1 MMPGG
6 FSYALTEAHR
16 NAHRATQGG
25 RGIEIL
31 PDTQTPHREPQRAHR
46 ATPEKR
52 PRDPPGAAP
61 PPEWV
66 SFRSLFVCT
75 HPKQRASFS
84 ERDFNPFLEKALSA
98 SFLRKTFLLFLLNPS
113 CFLSRFPRR
122 HRVEARQPPR
132 NQDNAVALLP
142 GLLLRRE
149 GCSA

>member
-16 NAHRATQGG
+16 TPTEPRKAAGYREIPPNAQ
-25 RGIEIL
+25 I
-31 PDTQTPHREPQRAHR
+31 PHREPQRAHR

-66 SFRSLFVCT
+66 SFRSVFVLFRRELVGANFAELIFDLLKSPFCG
-75 HPKQRASFS
+75 FS
-84 ERDFNPFLEKALSA
+84 ENEKVY
-98 SFLRKTFLLFLLNPS
+98 
-113 CFLSRFPRR
+113 FLSRFPRH
-122 HRVEARQPPR
+122 HRMEVHQPPR
-132 NQDNAVALLP
+132 NQYNAVAPLP
-142 GLLLRRE
+142 GLLLHRE

>member
-1 MMPGG
+1 MPGG
-6 FSYALTEAHR
+6 FPYALTEAHR

-25 RGIEIL
+25 GGIEIL

-66 SFRSLFVCT
+66 SFRSLFVLFRRELVGANFAELIFDLLKNPFCG
-75 HPKQRASFS
+75 FS
-84 ERDFNPFLEKALSA
+84 ENEKVI
-98 SFLRKTFLLFLLNPS
+98 
-113 CFLSRFPRR
+113 FLSRFSHR
-122 HRVEARQPPR
+122 HRVEVHQPPR
-132 NQDNAVALLP
+132 NQDNAVAPLP
-142 GLLLRRE
+142 GLLLHRE

>member
-6 FSYALTEAHR
+6 FPYALTEARR
-16 NAHRATQGG
+16 NARRATQGG

-66 SFRSLFVCT
+66 SFRSLFVLFRCKLAET
-75 HPKQRASFS
+75 NFAELIFDLLKSPFCGFS
-84 ERDFNPFLEKALSA
+84 ENEKVI
-98 SFLRKTFLLFLLNPS
+98 
-113 CFLSRFPRR
+113 FLSRFPRR
-122 HRVEARQPPR
+122 HQVEVHQPPR

-142 GLLLRRE
+142 GLLLHRADY
-149 GCSA
+149 SV

>member
-1 MMPGG
+1 MPGG
-6 FSYALTEAHR
+6 FPHALTKARR

-25 RGIEIL
+25 EGIEIL

-66 SFRSLFVCT
+66 SFRSLFVLFRRELVGANFAELIFDLLKSPFCG
-75 HPKQRASFS
+75 FS
-84 ERDFNPFLEKALSA
+84 ENEKVIFSQPF
-98 SFLRKTFLLFLLNPS
+98 PH
-113 CFLSRFPRR
+113 R
-122 HRVEARQPPR
+122 HRMEVHQPPR
-132 NQDNAVALLP
+132 NQDNAVAPLP
-142 GLLLRRE
+142 GLLLHRE